1 MEIEAITMERDEQKK
16 IVAELKEQI
25 VKIEQSFNDAQDKL
39 EKERKTIE
47 EMNLMK
53 TEMKALIDQERSIY
67 NDNREKLEQD
77 LERL

>member
-1 MEIEAITMERDEQKK
+1 MERDEQKK